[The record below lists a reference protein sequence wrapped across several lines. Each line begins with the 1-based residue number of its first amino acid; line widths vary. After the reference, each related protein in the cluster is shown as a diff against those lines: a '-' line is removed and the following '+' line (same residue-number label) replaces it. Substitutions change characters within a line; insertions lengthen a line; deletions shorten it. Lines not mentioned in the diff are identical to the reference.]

1 MEVHLIVAVDRHGV
15 IGKDGDL
22 PWRLPA
28 DLAHFKRVTM
38 GHPLV
43 MGRRTHE
50 SIGRALPGRLN
61 IVLSRDPDYAPA
73 EGCVLARDPDEAVR
87 RAEQDGGQVLMVI
100 GGEAIYDAFMTHA
113 ACIHLTRVETTV
125 DGGDARFPP
134 LDEDLWEE
142 THRVERAADDA
153 NAHGLS
159 FLTLKR
165 RRSE

>member
-73 EGCVLARDPDEAVR
+73 KGCLLARDPDEAVR
-87 RAEQDGGQVLMVI
+87 RAEQDGGLRVATADGWLVPTRIQRAGGKPLETRTFLRGRPI
-100 GGEAIYDAFMTHA
+100 PDGTQLGEA
-113 ACIHLTRVETTV
+113 L
-125 DGGDARFPP
+125 P
-134 LDEDLWEE
+134 
-142 THRVERAADDA
+142 
-153 NAHGLS
+153 
-159 FLTLKR
+159 
-165 RRSE
+165 